1 MSVDAAGVVHEG
13 NTALRR
19 LHSVANAPIFS
30 YDESFFG
37 NEIVGGPLL
46 SVLEGSRKTA
56 DVAIRILGGE
66 KPGNIKVLPI
76 GFATPK
82 FDWRE
87 MQRWGISES
96 RLPPGSEILFREPT
110 AWERYRWQIVVTA
123 IVVLLQTALIVGL
136 LNEHRRRTVAE
147 VESRQ
152 RMGELAHLNRQA
164 TAGELSASIA
174 HELNQPLGAI
184 LSNTETVELMLD
196 SPAPK
201 IEEIKA
207 IVADIKRADQR
218 ASDVIRRLRR
228 LLTKA
233 RFEARNVDLNE
244 IVSEVMSILA
254 AQAAAH
260 NVTISTVLSPDPL
273 IVKGDRVQLEQVILN
288 LVANAIDALDDTC
301 KDRQITVQTMR
312 RDDDAAELSVS
323 DTGPGVRP
331 DALKQIFEPFFTTK
345 QSGMGMGLAIAR
357 TIVEAHAGRLWA
369 ENQAGGGAIFRLTL
383 PISRF
388 PASVA

>member
-1 MSVDAAGVVHEG
+1 
-13 NTALRR
+13 
-19 LHSVANAPIFS
+19 
-30 YDESFFG
+30 
-37 NEIVGGPLL
+37 
-46 SVLEGSRKTA
+46 
-56 DVAIRILGGE
+56 
-66 KPGNIKVLPI
+66 
-76 GFATPK
+76 
-82 FDWRE
+82 

-136 LNEHRRRTVAE
+136 LSEHRRRTVAE

-196 SPAPK
+196 SPAPN

-218 ASDVIRRLRR
+218 ASDVIQRLRR

-233 RFEARNVDLNE
+233 RFEARNIDLNE

-254 AQAAAH
+254 AQAAAQ

-288 LVANAIDALDDTC
+288 LVANAIDALTDSS
-301 KDRQITVQTMR
+301 KDRQITVQTIR

-369 ENQAGGGAIFRLTL
+369 ENQAGAGAIFRLTL
-383 PISRF
+383 PISRI
-388 PASVA
+388 PASIP